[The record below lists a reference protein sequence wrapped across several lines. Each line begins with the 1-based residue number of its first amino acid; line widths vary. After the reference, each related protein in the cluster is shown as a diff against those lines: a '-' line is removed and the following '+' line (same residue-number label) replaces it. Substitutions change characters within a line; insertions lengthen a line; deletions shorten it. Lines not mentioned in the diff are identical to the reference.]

1 MDLASF
7 EGKVDAMLFKYNIE
21 KLERVLQDFHEV
33 TGITVGVFDTQFN
46 CLSHYPKIKSC
57 FCEMIQSIP
66 EGCRRCVESDC
77 RLLARCLEEKRP
89 VSHRCHAGLSD
100 TVVPIM
106 NGEVLIG
113 FIMFGQI
120 REDSVQ
126 KISFKEI
133 FENVKDLGL
142 DREALRRAY
151 GQLVFLDSQKV
162 ESAAEI
168 VTMLT
173 KYIYV
178 ERLIEQEYSSK
189 EMERIAEYIDSH
201 LTDKLSVS
209 SLCRSFNLS
218 KNALYNLFNVH
229 MECPVKEYINA
240 RRLERAEQLLKTTE
254 LPIYEV
260 CEQCGI
266 ENYQYFCRLFKKEK
280 GETPLQYRKKRKSPR
295 YSGLK

>member
-1 MDLASF
+1 
-7 EGKVDAMLFKYNIE
+7 MLFKFNIE
-21 KLERVLQDFHEV
+21 KLEKVLEDYHEV
-33 TGITVGVFDTQFN
+33 TGTTVAFFDTQFN
-46 CLSHYPKIKSC
+46 RLFYYPKDMSR
-57 FCEMIQSIP
+57 FCGMINSSP
-66 EGCRRCVESDC
+66 EGVSRCAASDC
-77 RLLARCLEEKRP
+77 RLLAKCLEEKRP
-89 VSHRCHAGLSD
+89 VSLRCHAGLLD

-113 FIMFGQI
+113 FIMFGQM
-120 REDSVQ
+120 REDAGQ
-126 KISFKEI
+126 KNSFKDI
-133 FENVKDLGL
+133 YENVKDLNL
-142 DREALRRAY
+142 DREELRRAY
-151 GQLVFLDSQKV
+151 NQLVFLDQKKV
-162 ESAAEI
+162 ESSAEI
-168 VTMLT
+168 VIMLT

-189 EMERIAEYIDSH
+189 EMERIAEYIDAH
-201 LTDKLSVS
+201 LTEKLSVS

-280 GETPLQYRKKRKSPR
+280 GETPLQYRKKRKSSHYR
-295 YSGLK
+295 VKH

>member
-1 MDLASF
+1 
-7 EGKVDAMLFKYNIE
+7 MLFKFNIE
-21 KLERVLQDFHEV
+21 KLEKVLEDYHEV
-33 TGITVGVFDTQFN
+33 TGTTVAFFDTQFN
-46 CLSHYPKIKSC
+46 RLFYYPKEMSC
-57 FCEMIQSIP
+57 FCGMIQGTP
-66 EGCRRCVESDC
+66 EGANRCAASDC
-77 RLLARCLEEKRP
+77 KLLAKCLEEKRP
-89 VSHRCHAGLSD
+89 VIHRCHAGLVD

-106 NGEVLIG
+106 NGEVFIG
-113 FIMFGQI
+113 FIMFGQL
-120 REDSVQ
+120 RDDSVQ
-126 KISFKEI
+126 KIPFKDI
-133 FENVKDLGL
+133 YENIKDLNL
-142 DREALRRAY
+142 DKEELRRAY
-151 GQLVFLDSQKV
+151 NQLVFLDRRKV

-189 EMERIAEYIDSH
+189 EMERIAEYIDAH
-201 LTDKLSVS
+201 LTEKLSVS

-280 GETPLQYRKKRKSPR
+280 GETPLQYRKKRKTSR
-295 YSGLK
+295 YVAKK

>member
-1 MDLASF
+1 
-7 EGKVDAMLFKYNIE
+7 MLFKFNIE
-21 KLERVLQDFHEV
+21 KLERVMQDYHEV
-33 TGITVGVFDTQFN
+33 TGTTVAFFDTQFN
-46 CLSHYPKIKSC
+46 RLFYYPKNMTR
-57 FCEMIQSIP
+57 FCNMIHSAP
-66 EGCRRCVESDC
+66 EGARRCAESDC
-77 RLLARCLEEKRP
+77 NLLAKCLEEKRP
-89 VSHRCHAGLSD
+89 VSHRCHAGLCD

-113 FIMFGQI
+113 FIVFGQI
-120 REDSVQ
+120 REDAGQ
-126 KISFKEI
+126 KIPFKEI
-133 FENVKDLGL
+133 FENVKDLNL
-142 DREALRRAY
+142 DKEELRRAY
-151 GQLVFLDSQKV
+151 SQLVFLERKKV

-201 LTDKLSVS
+201 LTEKLSVS

-280 GETPLQYRKKRKSPR
+280 GETPLQYRKKRKSSR
-295 YSGLK
+295 FGG

>member
-1 MDLASF
+1 
-7 EGKVDAMLFKYNIE
+7 MLFKFNIE
-21 KLERVLQDFHEV
+21 KLEKVLEDYHEV
-33 TGITVGVFDTQFN
+33 TGTTVAFFDTQFN
-46 CLSHYPKIKSC
+46 RLFYYPKNMSR
-57 FCEMIQSIP
+57 FCNMIQGTP
-66 EGCRRCVESDC
+66 EGASRCAASDC
-77 RLLARCLEEKRP
+77 RLLAKCLEEKRP
-89 VSHRCHAGLSD
+89 VSYRCHAGLLD

-113 FIMFGQI
+113 FIVFGQI
-120 REDSVQ
+120 REDAGQ
-126 KISFKEI
+126 KISFREI

-142 DREALRRAY
+142 DKEELRRAY
-151 GQLVFLDSQKV
+151 NQLVFLDRRKV

-168 VTMLT
+168 VIMLT

-189 EMERIAEYIDSH
+189 EMERIAEYIDAH
-201 LTDKLSVS
+201 LTEKLSVS

-280 GETPLQYRKKRKSPR
+280 GETPLQYRKKRKTSR
-295 YSGLK
+295 YGVKK

>member
-1 MDLASF
+1 
-7 EGKVDAMLFKYNIE
+7 MLFKFNIE
-21 KLERVLQDFHEV
+21 KLEKILEDYHEV
-33 TGITVGVFDTQFN
+33 TGTTVAFFDTQFN
-46 CLSHYPKIKSC
+46 RLFYCPKNMTR
-57 FCEMIQSIP
+57 FCDMIQGTP
-66 EGCRRCVESDC
+66 EGANRCATSDC
-77 RLLARCLEEKRP
+77 KLLAKCLEERRP
-89 VSHRCHAGLSD
+89 VIHRCHAGLVD
-100 TVVPIM
+100 AAVPIM
-106 NGEVLIG
+106 NGEVFIG
-113 FIMFGQI
+113 FIVFGQL
-120 REDSVQ
+120 RDDSIQ
-126 KISFKEI
+126 KVPFKDVY
-133 FENVKDLGL
+133 ENIKDLDL
-142 DREALRRAY
+142 DREELRRSY
-151 GQLVFLDSQKV
+151 NQLVFLDRKKV

-168 VTMLT
+168 FIMLT

-189 EMERIAEYIDSH
+189 EMERIAEYIDAH
-201 LTDKLSVS
+201 LTEKLSVS

-280 GETPLQYRKKRKSPR
+280 GETPLQYRKKRKASR
-295 YSGLK
+295 YGVKR